1 MHGVKNMDLYSTP
14 TKMEKPLQG
23 LTSETNGR
31 KYTSMS
37 KGFDVLFEGT
47 TFAIIKIEA

>member
-1 MHGVKNMDLYSTP
+1 MDLYSTP

-37 KGFDVLFEGT
+37 KGFDVLFGVT
-47 TFAIIKIEA
+47 KQFDLYG